1 MATTGNGHGKPPG
14 LLRLDAGD
22 NVAVATRNLDP
33 GEQVMLGDA
42 VLTME
47 RRVPTG
53 HKVATRVIAAGERI
67 VKYRVPIGSA
77 TAAIAPGQYVHTHN
91 MKSDYIATFTF
102 EAGKQFEEG
111 KA

>member
-1 MATTGNGHGKPPG
+1 MESGDVDAPPPG

-22 NVAVATRNLDP
+22 NVAVATRNLEA
-33 GEQVMLGDA
+33 GERV
-42 VLTME
+42 VLDGTTFAME

-53 HKVATRVIAAGERI
+53 HKVATRAIAAGERI

-77 TAAIAPGQYVHTHN
+77 TVAIAAGQYVHTHN

-102 EAGKQFEEG
+102 EKGAQFEEG
-111 KA
+111 RA